1 MKRLSCVI
9 RVGHRRSFSILYI
22 VLGLATFLVAADSV
36 LPQQSAAPPVTQK
49 TSPSAPPQP
58 AAAAPQ
64 ATPLPQSTPFAGPSP
79 MVATPPSSGSQS
91 QPGSPLPSVSLTTQQ
106 GTGLLTLDEA
116 LRRAN
121 ALSSS
126 FQQAGIN
133 EQIAAE
139 DVRQAQA
146 AFLPRVSAPLSYLY
160 TTPALGLPPGT
171 PRAPSFLA
179 NNAIGEY
186 QAYLNVAGDIDIAG
200 RLRATLARN
209 RALLAAAHAG
219 TEVARRALAQAVID
233 AYYGLALATAQRRA
247 AEQNLLA
254 AEEFERITSLLFSG
268 GEVASVDLTRA
279 QLQTIGRRD
288 ELERARAVEEV
299 AAGSLRVLVG
309 YEFSAPI
316 STTDLALAAPFG
328 SEFQQFKVDDI
339 SRRPEFAQ
347 FDAQLNAAKQ
357 EIKIARADRLPQL
370 SYSLLGGFDTDSLR
384 PPRLKEHT
392 GVSGAFSLSIPI
404 FDWGASRSRERQ
416 ARLRAQAAA
425 NERTIAQRGFTQQF
439 YAAQAQV
446 SSAATRIRLAAT
458 GVTEAQSNLNA
469 SIARYRAGEAQIIE
483 VTDALTTL
491 AAQRFALYQ
500 AIFDYQ
506 TALARLRQGTGQ

>member
-1 MKRLSCVI
+1 M
-9 RVGHRRSFSILYI
+9 
-22 VLGLATFLVAADSV
+22 
-36 LPQQSAAPPVTQK
+36 
-49 TSPSAPPQP
+49 
-58 AAAAPQ
+58 
-64 ATPLPQSTPFAGPSP
+64 
-79 MVATPPSSGSQS
+79 
-91 QPGSPLPSVSLTTQQ
+91 TTQSPQ
-106 GTGLLTLDEA
+106 GSGLLTLDQA
-116 LRRAN
+116 LKLSN

-126 FQQAGIN
+126 FQQAGLN

-146 AFLPRVSAPLSYLY
+146 AFLPRVTAPLSYLY
-160 TTPALGLPPGT
+160 TSPALGLPPGT
-171 PRAPSFLA
+171 PRMQSFLA
-179 NNAIGEY
+179 NNAISEY
-186 QAYLNVAGDIDIAG
+186 QAYLNVSGDIDIAG
-200 RLRATLARN
+200 RLRATLAKN

-219 TEVARRALAQAVID
+219 TEVARRALAQAVVD
-233 AYYGLALATAQRRA
+233 AYYGLALATAQRGA
-247 AEQNLLA
+247 AEQNLVA

-288 ELERARAVEEV
+288 ELERARANEAV
-299 AAGSLRVLVG
+299 AAGALRVLVG
-309 YEFSAPI
+309 YDFSSPI
-316 STTDLALAAPFG
+316 STMDLALAAPVVAE
-328 SEFQQFKVDDI
+328 SQQFRVEDI

-347 FDAQLNAAKQ
+347 FEAQLSAAKQ

-370 SYSLLGGFDTDSLR
+370 SYSLLGGFDTDSLK
-384 PPRLKEHT
+384 PIRLKEHT
-392 GVSGAFSLSIPI
+392 GVSGAFSLTIPI

-416 ARLRAQAAA
+416 ARLRAQIAE

-439 YAAQAQV
+439 YAAQAAV
-446 SSAATRIRLAAT
+446 TSATIRIRLAGT
-458 GVTEAQSNLNA
+458 GVTQAQNNLNA

-506 TALARLRQGTGQ
+506 TALARLRQATGQ